1 MSKIKLKIFTTIIAL
16 LFLAYSVKAQAG
28 YTIEKCSLVVYP
40 EGYVLV
46 SMYIRLPEET
56 YTVNISLIGEPSAD
70 YIIFVLDERG
80 EPLAYELKDNVIEVI
95 AVDSRAIN
103 ITYITAS
110 LTYKEKDVWLLEAEL
125 PVDSEIV
132 LPEKSLIV
140 ELSEIPLLID
150 MRGES
155 PVLVMP
161 KGFVKIGYIIP
172 PPIIPPSTN
181 QTQEEQPQVNQTTQP
196 STNQTEISQEE
207 SAEQPSQETTVK
219 PGEVE
224 ESGGVPSP
232 GGESEFPL
240 LYIIGGALGVVL
252 IIAVLLLRG
261 RRSEVSEELRY
272 EEVEILNAL
281 KALGG
286 RAFQSEIARIVD
298 QPATT
303 LWRNIRRLEEKG
315 YIRVEKKFGRNYL
328 TLLKF

>member
-1 MSKIKLKIFTTIIAL
+1 MSKTKLKIFTIVIVL

-28 YTIEKCSLVVYP
+28 YTIEKCGLVVYP

-56 YTVNISLIGEPSAD
+56 YTVNVSLIGEPSAD

-95 AVDSRAIN
+95 AVDSRIIN

-110 LTYKEKDVWLLEAEL
+110 LTYKERDTWLLEAQL

-155 PVLVMP
+155 PVLIMP

-172 PPIIPPSTN
+172 PPIVPPSTN
-181 QTQEEQPQVNQTTQP
+181 QTQEEQSQVNQTTQP

-207 SAEQPSQETTVK
+207 SAEQPSQETTK

-224 ESGGVPSP
+224 EGEGVLGQ

-240 LYIIGGALGVVL
+240 FYIVGGAIGVVL
-252 IIAVLLLRG
+252 IIAVLLLRS
-261 RRSEVSEELRY
+261 RRSEMSEELRY

-286 RAFQSEIARIVD
+286 RAFQSEIAKMVD
-298 QPATT
+298 QPTTT

>member
-1 MSKIKLKIFTTIIAL
+1 MSKTKLKIFTIVIVL

-28 YTIEKCSLVVYP
+28 YTIEKCGLVVYP

-56 YTVNISLIGEPSAD
+56 YTVNVSLIGEPSAD

-95 AVDSRAIN
+95 AVDSRIIN

-110 LTYKEKDVWLLEAEL
+110 LTYKERDTWLLEAQL

-155 PVLVMP
+155 PVLIMP

-172 PPIIPPSTN
+172 PPIVPPSTN
-181 QTQEEQPQVNQTTQP
+181 QTQEEQSQVNQTTQP

-207 SAEQPSQETTVK
+207 SAEQPSQETTK

-224 ESGGVPSP
+224 EGEGVPGQ

-240 LYIIGGALGVVL
+240 FYIVGGAIGVVL
-252 IIAVLLLRG
+252 IIAVLLLRS
-261 RRSEVSEELRY
+261 RRSEMSEELRY

-286 RAFQSEIARIVD
+286 RAFQSEIAKMVD
-298 QPATT
+298 QPTTT

>member
-1 MSKIKLKIFTTIIAL
+1 MSKTKLKIFTIVIAL

-28 YTIEKCSLVVYP
+28 YTIEKCGLVVYP

-56 YTVNISLIGEPSAD
+56 YTVNVSLIGEPSAD

-110 LTYKEKDVWLLEAEL
+110 LTYKERDTWLLEAQL

-155 PVLVMP
+155 PVLIMP

-172 PPIIPPSTN
+172 PPIVPPSTN

-207 SAEQPSQETTVK
+207 SAEQPSQETTK

-224 ESGGVPSP
+224 EGEGVPGQ

-240 LYIIGGALGVVL
+240 FYIVGGAIGVVL
-252 IIAVLLLRG
+252 IIAVLLLRS
-261 RRSEVSEELRY
+261 RRSEMSEELRY

-286 RAFQSEIARIVD
+286 RAFQSEIAKMVD
-298 QPATT
+298 QPTTT